1 MTPLED
7 ATLRYLAVQP
17 RPVLASEVR
26 PWGHAPSPDEQHQ
39 ALANLMRHDYAR
51 CDRVRRDSDLY
62 WWSTPAGKQHLQRNA
77 APVLTLMGAQRPHTL
92 R

>member
-17 RPVLASEVR
+17 RPCVASEVR
-26 PWGHAPSPDEQHQ
+26 PWGHAPSPEEQHA

-51 CDRVRRDSDLY
+51 CERPQREGELL

-77 APVLTLMGAQRPHTL
+77 APILSIMGAQRPHTL

>member
-17 RPVLASEVR
+17 RPVPASGVR
-26 PWGHAPSPDEQHQ
+26 PWGHAPSPEEQHQ

-51 CDRVRRDSDLY
+51 CDRVRRDGELL
-62 WWSTPAGKQHLQRNA
+62 WWVTSSGKQHLQRHA
-77 APVLTLMGAQRPHTL
+77 APVLSLMGVQRPHTL